1 MKSQIEIVGKVVA
14 VGGKRKC
21 LICGGIFTPT
31 QAANHA
37 TAPRC
42 AVCAVVMGL
51 LTKNV
56 C

>member
-1 MKSQIEIVGKVVA
+1 MKSIEIVGKVFIA

-21 LICGGIFTPT
+21 LICGAIFTPT
-31 QAANHA
+31 QAHA
-37 TAPRC
+37 AAPR
-42 AVCAVVMGL
+42 CAVVMGL